1 MAGLIKVF
9 LLGNFPF
16 FAVMPIILIDFYS
29 LDKKNGAFFF
39 FFFFL
44 IWNARL
50 MSLTTT
56 CQNSSSSS
64 CLSVNAYYKS
74 LVLQQYGQEIV
85 NHLFSFVLLYV
96 TAKF

>member
-1 MAGLIKVF
+1 
-9 LLGNFPF
+9 
-16 FAVMPIILIDFYS
+16 
-29 LDKKNGAFFF
+29 
-39 FFFFL
+39 
-44 IWNARL
+44 
-50 MSLTTT
+50 MSVTTT

-64 CLSVNAYYKS
+64 LSVNAYYKS